1 MAFTWNTFWEK
12 KTLSLFQDLIKSSID
27 VHDNLSGATSLFW
40 VCLVYFCSW
49 CIQPITIVRVVN
61 LRLKWCLVYGSSPLS
76 LFSFLTYMS
85 AEPTAPQV
93 NQPSFPSPFHLF
105 TQPTAP
111 SLVPKELLHDEWCTH
126 LVMLCHT
133 LKITFLH
140 CILIFLF
147 IKNISFSMLCVFCSF
162 FALSSQI
169 ISIKLFSPWSNEPPG
184 VNQTLIWRQHNVFL
198 LWPYHTPECMPIISG
213 PSFPKNHSSPNCHQ
227 APIIHSPQ
235 DCFRANSLS
244 LPLFCALHAESK
256 LPRVAL
262 RSPDSDWQQSVYF
275 VNSPLPILP

>member
-85 AEPTAPQV
+85 AEPMAPQV

-111 SLVPKELLHDEWCTH
+111 SLVPKELLRDEWCTH

-184 VNQTLIWRQHNVFL
+184 GKPNSYLKAAQRFSALALSHSWVHANNFRT
-198 LWPYHTPECMPIISG
+198 IIS
-213 PSFPKNHSSPNCHQ
+213 KK
-227 APIIHSPQ
+227 ITV
-235 DCFRANSLS
+235 
-244 LPLFCALHAESK
+244 
-256 LPRVAL
+256 PRTAI
-262 RSPDSDWQQSVYF
+262 RRR
-275 VNSPLPILP
+275 

>member
-85 AEPTAPQV
+85 AEPMAPQV
-93 NQPSFPSPFHLF
+93 NKPSFPSPFHLF

-111 SLVPKELLHDEWCTH
+111 SLVPKELLRDEWCTH

-162 FALSSQI
+162 FALSFSALALSHSWVHANNFRTI
-169 ISIKLFSPWSNEPPG
+169 ISKKSQFPELPSGADNPQSPGLLPG
-184 VNQTLIWRQHNVFL
+184 
-198 LWPYHTPECMPIISG
+198 
-213 PSFPKNHSSPNCHQ
+213 
-227 APIIHSPQ
+227 
-235 DCFRANSLS
+235 
-244 LPLFCALHAESK
+244 K
-256 LPRVAL
+256 LPKFAIVLCFTRGVKTPKSRFTISWFGLTTISLL
-262 RSPDSDWQQSVYF
+262 RQFSAT
-275 VNSPLPILP
+275 NSPLRLMSGS